1 MLAIADERKAQ
12 DAPQHGPSKRPRAM
26 SEDVLI
32 DKMFQY
38 QKLLQQKFTED
49 IGKLDDLKQSKSCRI
64 CFIGENDQDS
74 KSKKTDAA
82 KNPLI
87 TPCDCSGSS
96 RYIHLDCLKQWLQSK
111 MVVINR
117 FFCDNYIFKVN
128 ACELCK
134 AIYPDQVLIDGHKYD
149 IYDIE
154 RPETDPYL
162 IMEVVGMP
170 VGKNIKLIKIGKDFN
185 ISLGRGEDSD
195 VRVNDSSI
203 SQKHASLRFE

>member
-1 MLAIADERKAQ
+1 M
-12 DAPQHGPSKRPRAM
+12 
-26 SEDVLI
+26 
-32 DKMFQY
+32 
-38 QKLLQQKFTED
+38 
-49 IGKLDDLKQSKSCRI
+49 
-64 CFIGENDQDS
+64 
-74 KSKKTDAA
+74 
-82 KNPLI
+82 
-87 TPCDCSGSS
+87 
-96 RYIHLDCLKQWLQSK
+96 DCLKQWLQSK

>member
-1 MLAIADERKAQ
+1 
-12 DAPQHGPSKRPRAM
+12 
-26 SEDVLI
+26 
-32 DKMFQY
+32 
-38 QKLLQQKFTED
+38 
-49 IGKLDDLKQSKSCRI
+49 
-64 CFIGENDQDS
+64 
-74 KSKKTDAA
+74 
-82 KNPLI
+82 
-87 TPCDCSGSS
+87 
-96 RYIHLDCLKQWLQSK
+96 

-203 SQKHASLRFE
+203 SQKHASLRFEQSIQEFVLQDEDSKFGSLLLIQEPVKLSPERETTIQIGCTLLNLKLEKQS